1 MRLMEHW
8 WPALMGAGEGSRT
21 VYHEGYRAALHGLH
35 QACRAYSHYFKTQ
48 NCFFKNEWVLS
59 QYSALNCRGDLP
71 GWCPFTLYLVKTVWF
86 FMGKLPLFL
95 GEILS
100 LGRSSRVGH
109 PGNYILLAT
118 VTGSGMGMWPDRS
131 EGNSV
136 LGNSWKKRNSV
147 EGCWEDR
154 KMTWSFRLPSCHYI
168 GGSCQRVEPAERKAE
183 KTQRSSFMKNWAPG
197 FSHGWGQNTLR
208 LLF

>member
-21 VYHEGYRAALHGLH
+21 VYHEGYRAAVHGLH
-35 QACRAYSHYFKTQ
+35 QACRAYSHYSKTQ

-59 QYSALNCRGDLP
+59 QYSALNCRRDLP
-71 GWCPFTLYLVKTVWF
+71 GWRPFTLFLVKTLWF

-100 LGRSSRVGH
+100 LGGSSRVGH
-109 PGNYILLAT
+109 PGNYVLLAT
-118 VTGSGMGMWPDRS
+118 VTGSGMGMWPDPS

-147 EGCWEDR
+147 EVVERIEKWPGASVFHHATILGDPAREWSQQRGKLSQDTE
-154 KMTWSFRLPSCHYI
+154 KQLHEELSTWIQPRLRPEC
-168 GGSCQRVEPAERKAE
+168 P
-183 KTQRSSFMKNWAPG
+183 
-197 FSHGWGQNTLR
+197 
-208 LLF
+208 